1 MKVKGSH
8 ALNADKGTIWAML
21 NDPEV
26 LTKIT
31 PGVSKLERI
40 EGNKFIAIS
49 DVKIGPVRG
58 SFEGNMEINNRV
70 ENEKMTVV
78 LDQKSVMGNA
88 IAEIGMTLVSIDDGK
103 TEIRYEGKAK
113 LSGKLASMGQRILGG
128 VVNTLSK
135 EFFRELERELRK
147 DEAVE
152 IEEKEKLSILEKII
166 QFFKNLFK

>member
-8 ALNADKGTIWAML
+8 ALDADKMTIWAML
-21 NDPEV
+21 IDPEV

-40 EGNKFIAIS
+40 EGDKFTAIS

-58 SFEGNMEINNRV
+58 TFEGNMEIKDRV

-78 LDQKSVMGNA
+78 LDQKSMMGNA
-88 IAEIGMTLVSIDDGK
+88 IAEIGMTLISLDDGK
-103 TEIRYEGKAK
+103 TEIKYEGVAK

-128 VVNTLSK
+128 VVSSLSK
-135 EFFRELERELRK
+135 EFFKELEKELRK
-147 DEAVE
+147 DEVVV
-152 IEEKEKLSILEKII
+152 EEKEKLSIFEKIV
-166 QFFKNLFK
+166 QFFKKLFK

>member
-8 ALNADKGTIWAML
+8 ALDADKMTIWAML
-21 NDPEV
+21 IDPDV

-40 EGNKFIAIS
+40 EGDKFIAIS

-58 SFEGNMEINNRV
+58 TFKGNMELKDRV
-70 ENEKMTVV
+70 ENEKMIVV
-78 LDQKSVMGNA
+78 LDQKSMMGNA
-88 IAEIGMTLVSIDDGK
+88 IAEIGMTLISLDDGK
-103 TEIRYEGKAK
+103 TEIKYEGEAK

-128 VVNTLSK
+128 VVSSLSK
-135 EFFRELERELRK
+135 EFFKELEKELRK
-147 DEAVE
+147 DEVVV
-152 IEEKEKLSILEKII
+152 EEKEKLSILEKIV